1 MNDLTTNDDLL
12 NLLKRT
18 ESVLETSNSLV
29 VDFLFRGAGV
39 RRKASTIPGEL
50 LTEIDQAV
58 DKLLREQLLA
68 ILPGSGWR
76 SEESDAIESSGSE
89 KYIWVVDPIDGTN
102 NLVYQPSAGEYGTSI
117 ALFRG
122 NELVLGVLGFPL
134 GFSRD
139 PKQPIVLS
147 GLVSERIVRVNGEQI
162 ILSSHS
168 GDPSVVASWNDHWV
182 REIVANEIPVYAVG
196 SVVMRLALVATG
208 QATTY
213 VSSGFAQRKTEHYA
227 LHDVAGGAAIV
238 RAAGLELYGV
248 DGRPVDV
255 LSSTTHIAP
264 FVAGERSEALD
275 LIDAMA
281 ALY

>member
-1 MNDLTTNDDLL
+1 VNDLTTNDDLL
-12 NLLKRT
+12 NLLERT

-29 VDFLFRGAGV
+29 VDFQFRGAGV
-39 RRKASTIPGEL
+39 SRKVSTIPGEL

-89 KYIWVVDPIDGTN
+89 KYIWIVDPIDGTN

-122 NELVLGVLGFPL
+122 KELVLGVLGFPL

-139 PKQPIVLS
+139 PEQPIVLS
-147 GLVSERIVRVNGEQI
+147 GLVSERRVRINGEEI
-162 ILSSHS
+162 VPSAHS
-168 GDPSVVASWNDHWV
+168 GEPSVVASWNDHWV
-182 REIVANEIPVYAVG
+182 RQIVANEIPVYAVG

-248 DGRPVDV
+248 DRRPVDV

>member
-1 MNDLTTNDDLL
+1 MY
-12 NLLKRT
+12 KRQ
-18 ESVLETSNSLV
+18 NSLV

-39 RRKASTIPGEL
+39 SRKASTIPGEL

-182 REIVANEIPVYAVG
+182 RQIVANEIPVYAVC
-196 SVVMRLALVATG
+196 SVVMLLALVATG

-227 LHDVAGGAAIV
+227 LH
-238 RAAGLELYGV
+238 
-248 DGRPVDV
+248 
-255 LSSTTHIAP
+255 LSLIHI
-264 FVAGERSEALD
+264 
-275 LIDAMA
+275 
-281 ALY
+281 

>member
-18 ESVLETSNSLV
+18 ESVLGTSNSLV

-39 RRKASTIPGEL
+39 SRKASTIPGEL

-76 SEESDAIESSGSE
+76 SEESDAIESWGSE

-122 NELVLGVLGFPL
+122 KELVLGILGFPL

-139 PKQPIVLS
+139 PEQPIVLS
-147 GLVSERIVRVNGEQI
+147 GLLSERRVRINGEEI
-162 ILSSHS
+162 VPSAHS
-168 GDPSVVASWNDHWV
+168 GEPSVVASWNDHWV
-182 REIVANEIPVYAVG
+182 RQIVANEIPVYAVG

-255 LSSTTHIAP
+255 LPSTTHIAP

>member
-1 MNDLTTNDDLL
+1 VNDLTTNDDLL

-18 ESVLETSNSLV
+18 ESVLGTSNSLV

-39 RRKASTIPGEL
+39 SRKASTIPGEL

-76 SEESDAIESSGSE
+76 SEESDAIESWGSE

-122 NELVLGVLGFPL
+122 KELVLGILGFPL

-139 PKQPIVLS
+139 PEQPIVLS
-147 GLVSERIVRVNGEQI
+147 GLLSERRVRINGEEI
-162 ILSSHS
+162 VPSAHS
-168 GDPSVVASWNDHWV
+168 GEPSVVASWNDHWV
-182 REIVANEIPVYAVG
+182 RQIVANEIPVYAVG

-255 LSSTTHIAP
+255 LPSTTHIAP

>member
-12 NLLKRT
+12 NLLERA
-18 ESVLETSNSLV
+18 ESVLETSNALV

-39 RRKASTIPGEL
+39 SRKASTIPGEL

-76 SEESDAIESSGSE
+76 SEESDAIESWGSE

-122 NELVLGVLGFPL
+122 KELVLGILGFPL

-139 PKQPIVLS
+139 PEQPIVLS
-147 GLVSERIVRVNGEQI
+147 GLLSERRVRINGEEI
-162 ILSSHS
+162 VPSAHS
-168 GDPSVVASWNDHWV
+168 GEPSVVASWNDHWV
-182 REIVANEIPVYAVG
+182 RQIVANEIPVYAVG

-255 LSSTTHIAP
+255 LPSTTHIAP